1 MGLDHSLSSRSLP
14 LLATG
19 RASSDV
25 TNNERAQ
32 RSTDPR
38 ARARL
43 TLQQCELSY
52 HAALRLHLLR
62 IVLTRLL
69 FKYVLF
75 CRAHFSLKGCV
86 NVTTATQGNYP
97 ASER

>member
-38 ARARL
+38 ARAPDFA
-43 TLQQCELSY
+43 TV
-52 HAALRLHLLR
+52 R
-62 IVLTRLL
+62 IVVPRCIALASLAH
-69 FKYVLF
+69 
-75 CRAHFSLKGCV
+75 RAHSLAFQVCTLLQGTFISKGLRECHY
-86 NVTTATQGNYP
+86 GNTRQLP
-97 ASER
+97 SL